1 MNAIFTVITVV
12 SLLILTIINPTSVVS
27 VMSGGVEKAIT
38 LAAKLLCVY
47 TLWYGVF
54 ELIESGGI
62 GRLIAKILKKPVG
75 WIFGKTDEKSSGY
88 ICMNLSA
95 NLLGLGGV
103 ATPMGIEAE
112 RSLEKANN
120 RYGQNM
126 LFVLASS
133 SVQLLPISVIGL
145 KASFGSVSPQDII
158 LPTLLSTAV
167 STISGILL
175 VKIFCK
181 R

>member
-1 MNAIFTVITVV
+1 MNAIFTVITLI
-12 SLLILTIINPTSVVS
+12 SLILLTVQNPTSVVT
-27 VMSGGVEKAIT
+27 VMTDGVEKSIS
-38 LAAKLLCVY
+38 LCGKLFCIY
-47 TLWYGVF
+47 ALWYGVF
-54 ELIESGGI
+54 ELIERGGI
-62 GRLIAKILKKPVG
+62 GRLIAKILKKPVK

-95 NLLGLGGV
+95 NLLGLSGV

-112 RSLEKANN
+112 KCLENEGN
-120 RYGQNM
+120 RFGQNM

-133 SVQLLPISVIGL
+133 SIQLLPISVIGL
-145 KASFGSVSPQDII
+145 RASFGSVNPQDII

-167 STISGILL
+167 STITGILL